1 MPLSQGAADGAA
13 AARTAVLLAIEN
25 ADPGAIALAVSGGGD
40 SVALLHLAHSV
51 AAGSGRPLH
60 AVTVDHGLRAE
71 SAHEAARVAAICK
84 ALGVP
89 HDTLRWE
96 GWDGQ
101 GNLQARARAARYA
114 LIADWARAQGIGTIL
129 LGHTRDDQAET
140 FLMRLARTAGVDG
153 LSGMAARFPR
163 NGVTWCR
170 PLLGTDRATL
180 RAFLRGIGADWIEDP
195 SNDDSRFE
203 RVRARAALAA
213 LAPLGID
220 AATLA
225 RVSQHMD
232 EARDALDACAA
243 GLSQSMVRQ
252 DHGDLV
258 VDWDGLAAHPLDLRR
273 RILVAALVWIGTAA
287 YPPRREDI
295 LSLLAEGGM
304 DGQRTLMGCILRQER
319 GGLRIFREFNAVR
332 DLRCA
337 TDAVW
342 DGRWRLE
349 GPHDPALCLA
359 ALGEAGLRLC
369 PDWRETGRAR
379 ASLLASPAI
388 WRGDR
393 LVAAPLAGWGQGWIA
408 RIVADFHDTALSH

>member
-1 MPLSQGAADGAA
+1 
-13 AARTAVLLAIEN
+13 
-25 ADPGAIALAVSGGGD
+25 
-40 SVALLHLAHSV
+40 
-51 AAGSGRPLH
+51 
-60 AVTVDHGLRAE
+60 
-71 SAHEAARVAAICK
+71 
-84 ALGVP
+84 
-89 HDTLRWE
+89 
-96 GWDGQ
+96 
-101 GNLQARARAARYA
+101 
-114 LIADWARAQGIGTIL
+114 
-129 LGHTRDDQAET
+129 
-140 FLMRLARTAGVDG
+140 
-153 LSGMAARFPR
+153 
-163 NGVTWCR
+163 
-170 PLLGTDRATL
+170 
-180 RAFLRGIGADWIEDP
+180 
-195 SNDDSRFE
+195 
-203 RVRARAALAA
+203 
-213 LAPLGID
+213 
-220 AATLA
+220 
-225 RVSQHMD
+225 
-232 EARDALDACAA
+232 
-243 GLSQSMVRQ
+243 LSQSMVRQ

-258 VDWDGLAAHPLDLRR
+258 LDWDGLAAHPLDLRR
-273 RILVAALVWIGTAA
+273 RILVAALVWVGTAA

-332 DLRCA
+332 DLRGA

-379 ASLLASPAI
+379 ASLLTSPAI

>member
-1 MPLSQGAADGAA
+1 MPLNQGAGDVAA
-13 AARTAVLLAIEN
+13 AARAAVFQTIETAE
-25 ADPGAIALAVSGGGD
+25 PGAIALAVSGGGD
-40 SVALLHLAHSV
+40 SVALLHLAHSIT
-51 AAGSGRPLH
+51 AGAGRTLH
-60 AVTVDHGLRAE
+60 AATVDHGLRAE
-71 SAHEAARVAAICK
+71 SADEAARVAAICK
-84 ALGVP
+84 SLGVP
-89 HDTLRWE
+89 HATLRWE
-96 GWDGQ
+96 GWDRQ
-101 GNLQARARAARYA
+101 GNLQAQARIARYA
-114 LIADWARAQGIGTIL
+114 LIADWARVQGIGTIL

-140 FLMRLARTAGVDG
+140 VLMRLARTAGVDG
-153 LSGMAARFPR
+153 LSGMAARFRR
-163 NGVTWCR
+163 NDVTWCR
-170 PLLGTDRATL
+170 PLLATDRATL

-195 SNDDSRFE
+195 SNDDCRFE

-225 RVSQHMD
+225 RVSQHMG

-252 DHGDLV
+252 DQGDLLL
-258 VDWDGLAAHPLDLRR
+258 DWDGLAAHPLDLRR
-273 RILVAALVWIGTAA
+273 RILVAALVWVGTAA

-304 DGQRTLMGCILRQER
+304 DGQRTLMGCVLRQER
-319 GGLRIFREFNAVR
+319 GSLRIFREFNAVR

-337 TDAVW
+337 TQSVW

-349 GPHDPALCLA
+349 GPHDPALCVA

-369 PDWRETGRAR
+369 PDWRDTGRAR

-388 WRGDR
+388 WRGDS

-408 RIVADFHDTALSH
+408 RIVADFHVTALSH